1 MGREAADFDRLYA
14 EHAEPLLS
22 FLVLRTGN
30 RALAEDVLADTFE
43 RVLRKRGTFDRR
55 RGSEKGWL
63 YTIAL
68 NLLRDH
74 LRRQETERNALQR
87 AGHEPRQESADE
99 PTRDLENR
107 DVLAQ
112 ALSVLSADERH
123 AVALHFGADLTMPE
137 IARLIGEPR
146 TTVEGRIYRALRK
159 MRDEL
164 LSGDDRSPDDD
175 QSSLPPLTRIW
186 DRESRP

>member
-74 LRRQETERNALQR
+74 LRRQETERNALHRVDMSLAKTRPTNGR
-87 AGHEPRQESADE
+87 ATSR
-99 PTRDLENR
+99 
-107 DVLAQ
+107 
-112 ALSVLSADERH
+112 
-123 AVALHFGADLTMPE
+123 
-137 IARLIGEPR
+137 IGTCSR
-146 TTVEGRIYRALRK
+146 
-159 MRDEL
+159 EL
-164 LSGDDRSPDDD
+164 
-175 QSSLPPLTRIW
+175 
-186 DRESRP
+186 